1 MKLLAHFAAMLTG
14 LVLLLNISP
23 SWAQTPVCVRPGC
36 NPTNGDT
43 NQNTA
48 GGTSALVNVDESIS
62 GGILNTAFG
71 WQALVTCTTCSAN
84 TATGLSA
91 LGSLTT
97 GQNNTATGASALG
110 NNETGGNNTATG
122 DLALFFNKANNNTA
136 NGKDALTNNDSGG
149 DNTATGFQALM
160 TNESGEKNTALGSK
174 ALFNSTGN
182 KNIAIGFNAGSNLQ
196 SGHNNIYLGSEG
208 VGSTESQTMRLGR
221 VQTRTFISGI
231 TTANVNGATVEIDTT
246 TGQLG
251 VKTSSA
257 RYKRDIEA
265 MANRSEGLLKLRPVT
280 FVYKDDASAAPR
292 YGLIA
297 EEVATVY
304 PELVT
309 RTATGEVQTVK
320 YQDLI
325 PMLLNEL
332 QHEHQARQQESA
344 RVAALEAQ
352 LAALQA
358 LVSARLGQTAAQD
371 GPGDSMR

>member
-1 MKLLAHFAAMLTG
+1 MKPLAHFTAMLTG
-14 LVLLLNISP
+14 LVLLLNITP
-23 SWAQTPVCVRPGC
+23 SWGQTPVCVAPGC
-36 NPTNGDT
+36 NPTLSDGFT
-43 NQNTA
+43 GNTA
-48 GGTSALVNVDESIS
+48 GGSQALPNG
-62 GGILNTAFG
+62 GGIGNTAFG
-71 WQALVTCTTCSAN
+71 SQTLVD
-84 TATGLSA
+84 
-91 LGSLTT
+91 TT
-97 GQNNTATGASALG
+97 GSANTATGASALA
-110 NNETGGNNTATG
+110 NNTTGEDNTAIGFTALRDSDTGRNNTATG
-122 DLALFFNKANNNTA
+122 SSALQINGSGNNNTA
-136 NGKDALTNNDSGG
+136 TGKDALIANITGG
-149 DNTATGFQALM
+149 DNTGTGFQALFSNF
-160 TNESGEKNTALGSK
+160 TGEKNTALGSK
-174 ALFNSTGN
+174 ALFNSAGN
-182 KNIAIGFNAGSNLQ
+182 KNIAIGFNAGSNLK

-208 VGSTESQTMRLGR
+208 VDSTESQTMRLGKA
-221 VQTRTFISGI
+221 QTRTFISGI
-231 TTANVNGATVEIDTT
+231 TGANVNGATVEIDTT

-358 LVSARLGQTAAQD
+358 LVAARLGQTGAQD
-371 GPGDSMR
+371 APGDSIR

>member
-1 MKLLAHFAAMLTG
+1 MKPLAHFTAMLTG
-14 LVLLLNISP
+14 LVLLLNITP
-23 SWAQTPVCVRPGC
+23 SWGQTPVCVAPGC
-36 NPTNGDT
+36 NPTLSDGFT
-43 NQNTA
+43 GNTA
-48 GGTSALVNVDESIS
+48 GGTQALPNG
-62 GGILNTAFG
+62 GGIGNTAFG
-71 WQALVTCTTCSAN
+71 SQTLVDTTGGLN
-84 TATGLSA
+84 TAI
-91 LGSLTT
+91 
-97 GQNNTATGASALG
+97 GASALASNTTG
-110 NNETGGNNTATG
+110 DNNTAIGAAALRDSTGGNNTAIG
-122 DLALFFNKANNNTA
+122 VLALQFNSGNNNTA
-136 NGKDALTNNDSGG
+136 TGEEALSGNDSGG
-149 DNTATGFQALM
+149 DNTATGFQTLFFSF
-160 TNESGEKNTALGSK
+160 TGEKNTALGSK

-182 KNIAIGFNAGSNLQ
+182 KNIAIGFNAGSNLR

-208 VGSTESQTMRLGR
+208 GDTTESQTMRLGKA
-221 VQTRTFISGI
+221 QTRTFISGI
-231 TTANVNGATVEIDTT
+231 TGVNVNGATVEIDTT

-358 LVSARLGQTAAQD
+358 LVSARLGQTGAQD
-371 GPGDSMR
+371 GPGDSIR